1 LHRPYKKVTV
11 MPVSNLGKF
20 RVSSSIERTH
30 EGLHVANGRT
40 GLSWLDNLWLA
51 ASLLFA
57 LAVLLRLVDLTS
69 LPRWDE
75 MWTLLSARGWLR
87 DGVPRIGEGAYE
99 RAELYTILMAWL
111 LKLFGDS
118 LVVVRLSS
126 ILFGSLLVVAVFVW
140 TDAVAGRAA
149 AWVTGLFV
157 ALDPLSIE
165 MSVYARFYA
174 LQALAF
180 WLGAIGVY
188 ALATGQVTGTW
199 RWIAVAGGTALS
211 LLCAAYVQITTLMG
225 IVGLGVWI
233 VGVALFSDWT
243 RRHYHSSRFWILL
256 GVLAL
261 AGGLAAVAILV
272 SDFGAAIV
280 SRYLSRYLSV
290 PLTVIQHG
298 NEPWF
303 YHLHLIE
310 RYPTLWPVLPFV
322 ALIAVAAR
330 PGPSLWALCVFAAV
344 LVLLSFGGQ
353 KSWRYLFVAMP
364 FLFLIWAIALTS
376 LWRLLRDRVAAAT
389 ATVLQPLSP
398 GLRPLLGWALIAGSF
413 AFLVVANG
421 STARTV
427 LRPFGFQL
435 EQGFTPDFPR
445 VVDTLEP
452 YVRDAGV
459 VLSSNEL
466 LMLYYLDRVEVVVSK
481 ERLGDLPDVEFQRDS
496 RTGLPVISR
505 PESLDLIMDCYS
517 DGVLVTDT
525 MKGWRSPNVIDD
537 ATSDL
542 IARRMTPIELPD
554 RSRVKAFYWQTT
566 RGGEVP
572 SRCAAI
578 HGKIGPDR
586 AS

>member
-1 LHRPYKKVTV
+1 

-188 ALATGQVTGTW
+188 ALATGQVTG
-199 RWIAVAGGTALS
+199 
-211 LLCAAYVQITTLMG
+211 C
-225 IVGLGVWI
+225 
-233 VGVALFSDWT
+233 
-243 RRHYHSSRFWILL
+243 RRDPRQ
-256 GVLAL
+256 
-261 AGGLAAVAILV
+261 
-272 SDFGAAIV
+272 
-280 SRYLSRYLSV
+280 R
-290 PLTVIQHG
+290 
-298 NEPWF
+298 
-303 YHLHLIE
+303 
-310 RYPTLWPVLPFV
+310 
-322 ALIAVAAR
+322 
-330 PGPSLWALCVFAAV
+330 
-344 LVLLSFGGQ
+344 
-353 KSWRYLFVAMP
+353 
-364 FLFLIWAIALTS
+364 
-376 LWRLLRDRVAAAT
+376 LWRSDR
-389 ATVLQPLSP
+389 
-398 GLRPLLGWALIAGSF
+398 
-413 AFLVVANG
+413 
-421 STARTV
+421 
-427 LRPFGFQL
+427 L
-435 EQGFTPDFPR
+435 E
-445 VVDTLEP
+445 
-452 YVRDAGV
+452 
-459 VLSSNEL
+459 
-466 LMLYYLDRVEVVVSK
+466 VS
-481 ERLGDLPDVEFQRDS
+481 Q
-496 RTGLPVISR
+496 
-505 PESLDLIMDCYS
+505 
-517 DGVLVTDT
+517 
-525 MKGWRSPNVIDD
+525 
-537 ATSDL
+537 
-542 IARRMTPIELPD
+542 
-554 RSRVKAFYWQTT
+554 
-566 RGGEVP
+566 
-572 SRCAAI
+572 
-578 HGKIGPDR
+578 
-586 AS
+586 